1 MRVWLVSRCVYRW
14 DIFLHKRTAGIRLRC
29 WVWRAISRYALFS
42 SSWYNIASRIETMV
56 LAPIF
61 LRLIVY
67 RFSLPLPFPN
77 VKILLEN
84 IMAGG
89 FEIREQKLEN
99 FFLFLNFLEKKKY
112 CFARNARN
120 LVWKRYIYYMY
131 IYIGVICTHFFII
144 YCQYIPTA

>member
-1 MRVWLVSRCVYRW
+1 
-14 DIFLHKRTAGIRLRC
+14 
-29 WVWRAISRYALFS
+29 
-42 SSWYNIASRIETMV
+42 MV

-99 FFLFLNFLEKKKY
+99 FFLFLNFLEKKKILL
-112 CFARNARN
+112 RK
-120 LVWKRYIYYMY
+120 KRKKFGLEKIYILYVYIYWSYMHALFY
-131 IYIGVICTHFFII
+131 HLLPIYSNSLTH
-144 YCQYIPTA
+144 